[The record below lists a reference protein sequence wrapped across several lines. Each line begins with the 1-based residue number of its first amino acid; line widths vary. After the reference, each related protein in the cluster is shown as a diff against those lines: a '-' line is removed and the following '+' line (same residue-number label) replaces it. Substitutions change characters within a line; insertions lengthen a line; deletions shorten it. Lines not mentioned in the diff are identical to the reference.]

1 MHEFIIDWLQFTIK
15 NRTYI
20 DVIVSILQYNLN
32 LFQTLPKGM
41 MGYKSQT
48 AFDNIK
54 VLYDGKEDMGVHVIL
69 SGQGCRQYETKESIL
84 WLLDRINE
92 NEGKLTRIDIAL
104 DDFKGNLIPFKKIK
118 KDIIKGNIITKWKS
132 SLEYNKRDTNGKIL
146 GETISLGSRTSDTYL
161 RIYDK
166 ALEQGYDGI
175 WNRIEVEIKK
185 KNAEEIQNIL
195 NEYTVARIFKG
206 VLNNYLRI
214 VQPHETDTNKSR
226 WKTQPY
232 WEKLINGIDKIKL
245 TQKKEEKSIDE
256 KKEWIKKQVGP
267 TMAIVSILENG
278 DDAFFKEVINES
290 IDKMKPKHQRII
302 INEINKKK
310 QMQEELD
317 QLIKKREEKGTSENA
332 E

>member
-15 NRTYI
+15 DRTYI
-20 DVIVSILQYNLN
+20 DVIVSILQYDLN

-54 VLYDGKEDMGVHVIL
+54 VLFDGKEDMGVHVIL
-69 SGQGCRQYETKESIL
+69 SGKGCRQYETKESIL

-92 NEGKLTRIDIAL
+92 NKGKLTRIDIAL

-132 SLEYNKRDTNGKIL
+132 SLEYNKRDTNGKML

-166 ALEQGYDGI
+166 ALEQGHDGI
-175 WNRIEVEIKK
+175 WNRIELEIKK

-195 NEYTVARIFKG
+195 NEYTVATIFKG

-302 INEINKKK
+302 INEINRKK
-310 QMQEELD
+310 QAQEELD
-317 QLIKKREEKGTSENA
+317 QLIKKQEEKRNKDA